1 MKWAGLR
8 RRATTRSVNQ
18 YLFYTIN
25 DCWKAGVR
33 AEWWKSDGASYNE
46 VTAGI
51 NYKPHANL
59 IIRPEY
65 RYNFGNTPLESAN
78 GTIKRNA
85 VSVFGIDAIIT
96 Y

>member
-1 MKWAGLR
+1 
-8 RRATTRSVNQ
+8 
-18 YLFYTIN
+18 LFYTIN

-33 AEWWKSDGASYNE
+33 AEWWKSDGASYQE

-51 NYKPHANL
+51 NYKPHANV

-65 RYNFGNTPLESAN
+65 RYNFGNAPLTSAN
-78 GTIKRNA
+78 GNTIPND